1 MRKRIIT
8 ATAVIC
14 LLLSGCTSEKET
26 AEQKVTEIKIY
37 DYEDFMPDENG
48 RENNDPVV
56 ITDSET
62 IAELTKLGGDTS
74 LYKEWTGE
82 QYEGMNSYWI
92 DYGNGLIVGMY
103 DDIDYG
109 NFCEYA
115 GEPYGSPY
123 YKIPDG
129 LRERVIELSGKE

>member
-1 MRKRIIT
+1 MRKGII
-8 ATAVIC
+8 AAMAVIC
-14 LLLSGCTSEKET
+14 LLLSGCTSDKET
-26 AEQKVTEIKIY
+26 AKQEVAEIKIY
-37 DYEDFMPDENG
+37 DYEDFMPDEQG
-48 RENNDPVV
+48 KESCKPTV
-56 ITDSET
+56 ITDSKT

-92 DYGNGLIVGMY
+92 DYGNGFIIGMY
-103 DDIDYG
+103 DDVDYG

-129 LRERVIELSGKE
+129 LRERVIELCGKE